1 MCPAGFSKEGFVD
14 DQFASLKKKAA
25 KKKPGK
31 KKAGKK
37 KAKKLTK
44 TQLARKAMLFAIGGG
59 AKSMEL
65 GRAAAVIAQGQSF
78 LQRGFDG

>member
-1 MCPAGFSKEGFVD
+1 MD

-44 TQLARKAMLFAIGGG
+44 KQLARKARLFAIGEG
-59 AKSMEL
+59 AKSMKP
-65 GRAAAVIAQGQSF
+65 GRAAAVPKRI
-78 LQRGFDG
+78 

>member
-1 MCPAGFSKEGFVD
+1 MLS
-14 DQFASLKKKAA
+14 SLKKNA
-25 KKKPGK
+25 GK

-44 TQLARKAMLFAIGGG
+44 KQFARKARLFAIGAG

-65 GRAAAVIAQGQSF
+65 G
-78 LQRGFDG
+78 